1 MTMSAVMLND
11 EIDLEPTYK
20 LLRDLCLDA
29 AALAAHDP
37 TTRDGA
43 LHFAEEAAVHLETA
57 RGLVNALSEISTGG
71 REASLSHALAIVL
84 SLADSH
90 LGIAIKGLFHA
101 ADHVDRGAA
110 QPPAS
115 A

>member
-1 MTMSAVMLND
+1 MSAVMLDD
-11 EIDLEPTYK
+11 EIDPTYR
-20 LLRDLCLDA
+20 LARDLCLDA
-29 AALAAHDP
+29 TALAAHDP

-90 LGIAIKGLFHA
+90 LGVAIRGLLNA
-101 ADHVDRGAA
+101 T
-110 QPPAS
+110 QPPR
-115 A
+115 